1 MPKKF
6 FILFIGLLPLLLQ
19 LGCREKVNLT
29 DPPNG
34 PNVLISDKETPHS
47 LTIYTPKTGDAFLTG
62 VNLEVRWTATASIM
76 RVNLTLYRKEDYM
89 AEIASGTLNDGS
101 YSWKIPNSLP
111 ASVHYRVKLS
121 NSANP
126 DEFVFSDSFSISLP
140 EIDR

>member
-89 AEIASGTLNDGS
+89 AEIASGTL
-101 YSWKIPNSLP
+101 
-111 ASVHYRVKLS
+111 
-121 NSANP
+121 
-126 DEFVFSDSFSISLP
+126 
-140 EIDR
+140 